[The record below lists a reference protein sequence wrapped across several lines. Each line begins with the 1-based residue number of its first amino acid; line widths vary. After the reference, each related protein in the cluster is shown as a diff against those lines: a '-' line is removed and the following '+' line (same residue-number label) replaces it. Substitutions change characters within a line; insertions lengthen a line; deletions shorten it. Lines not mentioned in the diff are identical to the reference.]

1 MSPHF
6 SPATLAFLR
15 ALKRNNNREWFK
27 ARRDEYD
34 RVVRE
39 PMLAVIDQLAV
50 DFKRIAP
57 ELVAS
62 QKASMYRIYRDTRFS
77 PDKTPLKTHIAA
89 VFPWR
94 GMMRHQGAGMYF
106 EIAPK
111 WVWVGGGMYAPEPQD
126 LLRVRQHIASTWP
139 ELQRIVRHR
148 AFKANFTALDGQRL
162 TRVPRGFA
170 TDHEAAEYLKH
181 RQFLAGREFPASLA
195 SSADF
200 YPTILATF
208 KAAVPLIRFLNEG
221 VQGAKGA

>member
-1 MSPHF
+1 
-6 SPATLAFLR
+6 
-15 ALKRNNNREWFK
+15 
-27 ARRDEYD
+27 
-34 RVVRE
+34 
-39 PMLAVIDQLAV
+39 
-50 DFKRIAP
+50 
-57 ELVAS
+57 
-62 QKASMYRIYRDTRFS
+62 
-77 PDKTPLKTHIAA
+77 
-89 VFPWR
+89 
-94 GMMRHQGAGMYF
+94 MMRHQGAGLYF

-148 AFKANFTALDGQRL
+148 AFKANFTVLDGQRL

-181 RQFLAGREFPASLA
+181 RQFLAGREFPARLA

-208 KAAVPLIRFLNEG
+208 KAAVPLIRFLN
-221 VQGAKGA
+221 QGAKGA